1 MRSTHGP
8 HRPAVSRTA
17 VGTTQAFCCHTH
29 NFVTLTNFCHAAT
42 KVSRS
47 VRAWQLLQQRT
58 NERTSDN
65 QLQAWRKPGARGK
78 NNNSLDCKRPDGLTL
93 IPRQGGKPLT
103 WDVTVVSTLAA
114 SYCLLLS
121 LPAPQ
126 QTSLPVVKRRNI
138 LASPTRIFFSQSQW
152 NPTVRSVQVPYP
164 SLPFWANAWRYL
176 RRLARKVIF
185 IPKTLGYCTARAIK
199 K

>member
-58 NERTSDN
+58 NE
-65 QLQAWRKPGARGK
+65 QAIISYRRGRPGARGK

-103 WDVTVVSTLAA
+103 WDVTVVCTWQLLI
-114 SYCLLLS
+114 CRLLLGP
-121 LPAPQ
+121 PATQ

-138 LASPTRIFFSQSQW
+138 RASPTRISFNLSLIHIW
-152 NPTVRSVQVPYP
+152 RCRRSTLCRSRWSPYH
-164 SLPFWANAWRYL
+164 
-176 RRLARKVIF
+176 
-185 IPKTLGYCTARAIK
+185 
-199 K
+199 